1 MMPSPT
7 CFPRVLSAILA
18 VACLPAGI
26 WAQSAPTRRDAGETI
41 VMIRHGEKPDGGLGQ
56 LNCKGLN
63 RALALPSL
71 LIGRY
76 GRPDFIYAP
85 DPAERVNDLSEGL
98 GYSYVRPLA
107 TIEPTAIQLG
117 MPVNAQIG
125 FKKIGDLEKALLQP
139 SYAHALVFV
148 AWEHKLMRDF
158 AARLLDTYGTGAAD
172 LPAWHNSDY
181 ETIYVFHVT
190 RPDNGGKPRVTLDIQ
205 KEGLTGALKDTCP
218 ASPSDP
224 NAGGSKSTP

>member
-1 MMPSPT
+1 MPSPT
-7 CFPRVLSAILA
+7 CFARVLSAILA
-18 VACLPAGI
+18 VACLPAAI
-26 WAQSAPTRRDAGETI
+26 RAQSAPTPQDAGETI

-56 LNCKGLN
+56 LNCRGLN

-85 DPAERVNDLSEGL
+85 DPAERVNDFSAGP

-117 MPVNAQIG
+117 MPVDAQIG

-148 AWEHKLMRDF
+148 AWEHEFMRDF
-158 AARLLDTYGTGAAD
+158 AVRLLETYGAGAAD
-172 LPAWHNSDY
+172 LPPWPNSDY

-205 KEGLTGALKDTCP
+205 KEGLTSTLKDTCP
-218 ASPSDP
+218 TSPSGT
-224 NAGGSKSTP
+224 NAPSH